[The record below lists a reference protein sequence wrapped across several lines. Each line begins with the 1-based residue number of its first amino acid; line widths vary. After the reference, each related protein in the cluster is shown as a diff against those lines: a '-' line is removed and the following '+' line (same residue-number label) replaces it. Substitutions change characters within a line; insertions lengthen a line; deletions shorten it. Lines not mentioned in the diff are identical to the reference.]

1 MARGSFM
8 NKNKILSWFFV
19 IAGLII
25 MLGSIFVL
33 VSYATD
39 ILNAVVDFITTN
51 DLKKLAQCGAS
62 LPPQFAKIKAD
73 FTTLILPM
81 LYYGVPVLLLVVSV
95 LMFTAGYFY
104 HKGRSEDEARKKED
118 IERDMIRKAAE
129 RVARQK
135 AKEAEE
141 IASKAMEEEL
151 EKPQPPEPQEQMHQA
166 EPEQTSGMIVRKRK
180 K

>member
-1 MARGSFM
+1 M
-8 NKNKILSWFFV
+8 NKNKILSWLFV
-19 IAGLII
+19 IFGLII

-51 DLKKLAQCGAS
+51 DLKKLAQCGAA
-62 LPPQFAKIKAD
+62 LPPQFAKIKTD

-81 LYYGVPVLLLVVSV
+81 LYYGVPVLLLVVSI
-95 LMFTAGYFY
+95 LMFMAGYFY
-104 HKGRSEDEARKKED
+104 HKGRNEDEAKKKEE

-141 IASKAMEEEL
+141 VAAKAMEEEL
-151 EKPQPPEPQEQMHQA
+151 EKPQAPEAQEQMHQA
-166 EPEQTSGMIVRKRK
+166 EPEQASGMIVRKRK